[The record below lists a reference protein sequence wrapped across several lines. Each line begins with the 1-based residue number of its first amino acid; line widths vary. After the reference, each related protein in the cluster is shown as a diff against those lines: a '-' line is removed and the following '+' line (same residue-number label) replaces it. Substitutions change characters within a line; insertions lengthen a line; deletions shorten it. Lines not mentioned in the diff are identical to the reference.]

1 MFLETPRF
9 PDDIAHGAA
18 STPGYRTEV
27 TELEGGTER
36 RNSLWAQARH
46 RYDVAYGVRT
56 ITDLEILA
64 AFFHAVRG
72 AAHPF
77 RFKDW
82 ADFKS
87 GPALSAPT
95 PTDQAIGTGD
105 AVETE
110 FQLVK
115 TYSAGA
121 LATVRPIVKPVA
133 GTVRLAVD
141 GVEEIGG
148 WSVDTATGLV
158 TFDTPPGAGLL
169 VSAGYEFDV
178 PVRFAEDDL
187 PQQLECY
194 RVGSIAVPLIEVRGE

>member
-1 MFLETPRF
+1 
-9 PDDIAHGAA
+9 
-18 STPGYRTEV
+18 
-27 TELEGGTER
+27 
-36 RNSLWAQARH
+36 
-46 RYDVAYGVRT
+46 
-56 ITDLEILA
+56 
-64 AFFHAVRG
+64 
-72 AAHPF
+72 
-77 RFKDW
+77 
-82 ADFKS
+82 
-87 GPALSAPT
+87 
-95 PTDQAIGTGD
+95 
-105 AVETE
+105 
-110 FQLVK
+110 VK